1 MAFESSYL
9 AWDGS
14 SMENRQALSRSEC
27 SMRG

>member
-14 SMENRQALSRSEC
+14 SMENRQASNRLEC
-27 SMRG
+27 SKRG